1 MHAKSRIGL
10 FPSYGYLGK
19 HFSQRTVGYL
29 VIAYPQLAPDDF
41 KKIQL
46 YRERHDLLFNVVEPH
61 FTIVF
66 PVLDLQ
72 LQDFMEEIEGHAKN
86 ISRFDFA
93 IRCATIN
100 KDAFNKLFHVF
111 LVPDEGYSRVVRM
124 HDTLYRGRLKPY
136 LRLDLDYIP
145 HITIG
150 NCRDKHQCKEMVDE
164 WNKEEF
170 LIRGTIS
177 GLTVVKYAD
186 GIVTKLKT
194 VDLK

>member
-1 MHAKSRIGL
+1 MHWIIYVLQLSW
-10 FPSYGYLGK
+10 PNTSV
-19 HFSQRTVGYL
+19 QQTVGYL
-29 VIAYPQLAPDDF
+29 VIAYPKLAPDDF
-41 KKIQL
+41 EKIQR

-66 PVLDLQ
+66 PVFDLQ
-72 LQDFMEEIEGHAKN
+72 SRDFIEEIKTNAKN

-111 LVPDEGYSRVVRM
+111 LVPDEGYSRIVRL
-124 HDTLYRGRLKPY
+124 HDTLYHGKLKPY

-150 NCRDKHQCKEMVDE
+150 NCRDKHQCKQMVDD

-170 LIRGTIS
+170 LIRGTIAE
-177 GLTVVKYAD
+177 LTVVKYED
-186 GIVTKLKT
+186 GIVTKLT
-194 VDLK
+194 PVELI